1 MSKGLKE
8 VLISQ
13 ACNKEFEIS
22 YFEYSMLSSL
32 DLSIIL
38 SLTKG
43 SVSYKL
49 NYYKCF
55 YNSSLSY
62 FI

>member
-22 YFEYSMLSSL
+22 YLEYSMLSSL
-32 DLSIIL
+32 ELSIIL
-38 SLTKG
+38 SLLKG
-43 SVSYKL
+43 SVPYKF
-49 NYYKCF
+49 NYYKYL